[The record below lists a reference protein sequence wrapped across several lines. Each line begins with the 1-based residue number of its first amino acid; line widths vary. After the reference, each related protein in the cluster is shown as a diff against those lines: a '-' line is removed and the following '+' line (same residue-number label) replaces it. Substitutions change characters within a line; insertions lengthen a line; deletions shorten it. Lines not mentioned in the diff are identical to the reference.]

1 VTLNQGQ
8 APPPWVCLLVAL
20 AGVPVGLLMS
30 RRLVTGGYRLDDELG
45 QPPPTVGWLVAAVV
59 PALWG
64 VLAWRVGGLSRGAV
78 LPAYLLLAAV
88 GVALFWVDVDVH
100 RLPEALT
107 LPCLPAVALLLAIA
121 SATTGDWGAL
131 ARAVACGVAAWVAYV
146 ILALAVPGGLGLGDA
161 TLGASCRWRWATS
174 PGGAGRRV
182 RRGLPRLRRR
192 RAGRAGAAPAAS
204 QERHRLRAVHPA
216 GGPPRALRPVPGCL
230 SEPAR
235 VKGSGH
241 AALVDRR

>member
-1 VTLNQGQ
+1 MTLNQGQ

-174 PGGAGRRV
+174 PGGRRSS
-182 RRGLPRLRRR
+182 RSSRPTSS
-192 RAGRAGAAPAAS
+192 PA
-204 QERHRLRAVHPA
+204 
-216 GGPPRALRPVPGCL
+216 PPRWSGWRCAGCISRATSPSGRTSCWGPSSRSSSGSRL
-230 SEPAR
+230 PERAR
-235 VKGSGH
+235 TRERIGTCCVG
-241 AALVDRR
+241 

>member
-8 APPPWVCLLVAL
+8 AAPPWVCLLVAL

-30 RRLVTGGYRLDDELG
+30 RRLVTGDYRLDDELG
-45 QPPPTVGWLVAAVV
+45 HPPPTVGWLVAAAV
-59 PALWG
+59 PVLWG

-131 ARAVACGVAAWVAYV
+131 ARAVAAWVVYV

-161 TLGASCRWRWATS
+161 TLG
-174 PGGAGRRV
+174 
-182 RRGLPRLRRR
+182 GLVSLALGYLAWGTPVV
-192 RAGRAGAAPAAS
+192 AFVAAY
-204 QERHRLRAVHPA
+204 LV
-216 GGPPRALRPVPGCL
+216 
-230 SEPAR
+230 
-235 VKGSGH
+235 SGT
-241 AALVDRR
+241 AALVGLALRRLHLKSDIAFGPYILLGALLALFVRFQVA

>member
-8 APPPWVCLLVAL
+8 AAPPWVCLLVSL
-20 AGVPVGLLMS
+20 AGVPVGLLIS

-59 PALWG
+59 PVLWG

-161 TLGASCRWRWATS
+161 TLGGLVSLALGYLAW
-174 PGGAGRRV
+174 GAPV
-182 RRGLPRLRRR
+182 VAFVAAYLVS
-192 RAGRAGAAPAAS
+192 GA
-204 QERHRLRAVHPA
+204 
-216 GGPPRALRPVPGCL
+216 
-230 SEPAR
+230 
-235 VKGSGH
+235 
-241 AALVDRR
+241 AALVGLALRRLHLKSDIAFGPYILLGALLALFVRFQVA